1 MILVNQDIVSN
12 HNNRNSS
19 KMSAETDDIQ
29 MQPLDLSCPRRRSSC
44 YDDGLA
50 MTPPH
55 VMGSTVVDL
64 DRPHSAESDS
74 DSERPRNFTKSALRM
89 SSGSE
94 NEGPARKRFLSKY
107 LYKDPKTGK
116 GHPPEASV
124 CLDAVILR
132 LGS

>member
-1 MILVNQDIVSN
+1 MILNPDN
-12 HNNRNSS
+12 CNN

-29 MQPLDLSCPRRRSSC
+29 MQPLDLSCPRRSSC

-55 VMGSTVVDL
+55 IGTTIL
-64 DRPHSAESDS
+64 IDRPRSAESDS

-89 SSGSE
+89 SSGSLE

-107 LYKDPKTGK
+107 LYKDTPGK
-116 GHPPEASV
+116 R
-124 CLDAVILR
+124 LR
-132 LGS
+132 LVMRIDQMLFNIGDTILPKA